1 MDKITLQNMKF
12 LGYHGCEAYE
22 QQYGQVFEVDLDL
35 LVDAKLPG
43 DTDCLTDAVD
53 YVSVFQSV
61 KQVVEQER
69 HNLLERVAQRI
80 TEQVLQVSGVAAVT
94 VRIRKPAVPLKGVL
108 DWVQLEISRE
118 RPL

>member
-22 QQYGQVFEVDLDL
+22 QEYGQIFEVDLDL
-35 LVDAKLPG
+35 LVDAKLAG
-43 DTDCLTDAVD
+43 ITDCLTDAVD
-53 YVSVFQSV
+53 YVSVYQSV
-61 KQVVEQER
+61 KRVIELER
-69 HNLLERVAQRI
+69 HKLLERVAQRI
-80 TEQVLQVSGVAAVT
+80 AEQVLQVSGVAAVT

-108 DWVQLEISRE
+108 DWVQLEINRQ

>member
-22 QQYGQVFEVDLDL
+22 QEYGQIFEVDLDL
-35 LVDAKLPG
+35 LVDAKLAG
-43 DTDCLTDAVD
+43 VTDCLTDAVD
-53 YVSVFQSV
+53 YVSVYQSV
-61 KQVVEQER
+61 KRVIELER

-80 TEQVLQVSGVAAVT
+80 AEQVLQVSGVAAVT

-108 DWVQLEISRE
+108 DWVQLEINRQ